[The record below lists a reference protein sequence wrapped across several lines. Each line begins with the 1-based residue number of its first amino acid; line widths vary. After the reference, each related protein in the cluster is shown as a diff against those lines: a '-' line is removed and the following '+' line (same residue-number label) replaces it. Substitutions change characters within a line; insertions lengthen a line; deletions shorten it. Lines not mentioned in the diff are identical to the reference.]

1 MQYGLT
7 TTLTLFLG
15 AVSLALIST
24 VFGLRRALKKREE
37 EVRKEKQESTRRL
50 YELAILKEIGDR
62 AGYSLDVEEV
72 LRIITGS
79 LHQFIEFS
87 TVSYIVVKEDKFKL
101 NTYLESSVDK
111 TFLVEMKG
119 KMLASLGVL
128 LDKTIDPAS
137 IEESMSGAIYIEDVP
152 QKVGSFFNIPLVISG
167 KLAGLLTIS
176 HTKEGLYQEKDMTIL
191 YKITAQASDAVTRL
205 EEVVHKEEE
214 KISKVREQYTSMI
227 VHELRSPLDGMKKIV
242 ELIVSG
248 SVDKDS
254 PQFKEYIS
262 LLQQSSSATLELVN
276 DILDYSKLQAGKF
289 EIDVSPSNIREVI
302 NNRIS
307 FYSASA
313 LSRNIKLDSVP
324 AGDIPEKILFD
335 ERSIRQVL
343 NNFISNALKFTSSD
357 GEVHIVSFIF
367 DPKESFSP
375 EIKSKMEVVKSKVI
389 ESDIKVKDKSLV
401 VLVSDNGVGIEED
414 KKKDLF
420 LTYKQI
426 NASEF
431 KEIRGTG
438 LGLVIAKGI
447 VEGHGGVV
455 GAVSTE
461 HVGSTFFF
469 AIPLK
474 S

>member
-1 MQYGLT
+1 MQYGFT
-7 TTLTLFLG
+7 TTLALFLG

-24 VFGLRRALKKREE
+24 VFGLRRSLKKREE
-37 EVRKEKQESTRRL
+37 EVKKEKAESTRRL
-50 YELAILKEIGDR
+50 YEIAILKEIGDR

-87 TVSYIVVKEDKFKL
+87 TVSYIVVKGEKFKL

-111 TFLVEMKG
+111 TFLNEMKG

-128 LDKTIDPAS
+128 LDKTIDPES
-137 IEESMSGAIYIEDVP
+137 IEESISGAISIEDLP

-205 EEVVHKEEE
+205 EEVVQKEEE

-248 SVDKDS
+248 TIDKNS
-254 PQFKEYIS
+254 PKFTEYIS

-289 EIDVSPSNIREVI
+289 EIELAPSSIKETI

-313 LSRNIKLDSVP
+313 LSRNIKLDSVFV
-324 AGDIPEKILFD
+324 GEIPDHILFD
-335 ERSIRQVL
+335 ERSIKQVL
-343 NNFISNALKFTSSD
+343 NNFISNALKFTSSE
-357 GEVHIVSFIF
+357 GEIHIMSFIF
-367 DPKESFSP
+367 NPMESFSS
-375 EIKSKMEVVKSKVI
+375 EVRSKMEIVRSKI
-389 ESDIKVKDKSLV
+389 TETDIKLKEKCLV
-401 VLVSDNGVGIEED
+401 VLIADNGVGIEAD

-431 KEIRGTG
+431 SEIRGTG

-447 VEGHGGVV
+447 VEGHGGHV

-461 HVGSTFFF
+461 HIGSTFFF

-474 S
+474 